1 MCDTACQ
8 IYHKEAYEIITNGA
22 YLKRVNEKGVL
33 GIWECSPNC
42 QGSQRSMTDTL
53 LAALEEQP

>member
-1 MCDTACQ
+1 MSDTACR
-8 IYHKEAYEIITNGA
+8 ICHKEAYEIIDKGA

-42 QGSQRSMTDTL
+42 QGTQRSMSQTL